1 MNQNEEHV
9 ELKEEW
15 GVITRLAAQFLTSR
29 LPILIIIASLLL
41 GVATIMYMDRREDPE
56 VTVPAADVFVSAP
69 GVSPQEVENLVTEP
83 LESYLWEIEGVDKIF
98 SSSSRGRA
106 VVSVRFHVGEE
117 QSRSLVKLWDKL
129 MSRRDRVPPIVE
141 GWTMKPREI
150 DDVPIMM
157 FSFWSPRQN
166 YIRTD
171 LKRIAEETKDK
182 LRAVDNTGR
191 TRLIGG
197 DGRQVTVELDPR
209 KLDAY
214 HVTPLQVQKAIRG
227 MNEHMTSGSFTTDN
241 ATVQFETGPFLRTA
255 EEVRNIMIRS
265 GREQDRPVYLRDVA
279 QVTYGP
285 GEVESYTRI
294 GFGPSSE
301 ATETIAGE
309 HLLNESD
316 GSTIQ
321 RGETYTQATL
331 AVAKRPG
338 SNSVDVA
345 EQLRQRVEDLEG
357 DVIPDDVAVSVTRNY
372 GKTAD
377 HKVNELLNHLFTA
390 LATIILLLVIV
401 LGFRESFVVAVAVPM
416 TMAITLFLAMMFGY
430 TINRVTLFALVLSLG
445 MLVDDPIVDVENI
458 HRHLHLKE
466 ERPIQA
472 VLSAV
477 HEIRPPITIVTI
489 TSCFA
494 FFPMFFITGMMG
506 QYMGPTA
513 FMVPVALIISLII
526 SVLVTPWVA
535 YKLLT
540 RGEEDER
547 EREDVHDSLR
557 YPIYNSVFSFLTRT
571 PLHYWG
577 FLGVIFLA
585 FLGSVWLPLSGRVP
599 VKMLPFDN
607 NDELQLL
614 VDMPEGTPLEQTD
627 AVVRDLEQT
636 LSTIREVADYESFV
650 GTPSPIDFN
659 GLMRQY
665 YLRKGDHMADIRM
678 NFHPKEER
686 EDQSHEIA
694 LRIRRKI
701 QKIEDRHPGAEV
713 KIIEVPPGPPV
724 LSTVVG
730 EIHGP
735 PGGSYSEL
743 VKHARTVRKQ
753 FENTAGVVDVDDF
766 VDAPQKKVTFHVDR
780 DRARQHGIS
789 QKRIARTL
797 RTVLHGSEASILHTR
812 SERSARGI
820 VVRLPRE
827 ERSSVSDL
835 TSIRVR
841 SDEGTL
847 VPLSELGTAR
857 KTNRSQTIYHK
868 NMKPVMFV
876 TANMAGRSPVPAV
889 FDLQEHF
896 DNHPLPSNYRV
907 DFAGEGEWELTKDVF
922 RDLGIAFA
930 AALVLIYMLL
940 VAQTNSLLMPLVMMV
955 AIPLTVIGIMP
966 GFWMLNTFFTAP
978 VAGYSVPIYF
988 TATGMMGMIALS
1000 GIVLWNSILLIDF
1013 AEILYEREENYTV
1026 REALIESGA
1035 TRMRPIFLTA
1045 TTAMAGA
1052 WVITLDP
1059 IFSALAWSFI
1069 FGVFASTMFTLLVV
1083 PTIYYIANRDP
1094 DALD

>member
-1 MNQNEEHV
+1 MRQDDEQV
-9 ELKEEW
+9 ELKDNW
-15 GVITRLAAQFLTSR
+15 GVITRLAATFLTSR
-29 LPILIIIASLLL
+29 LPILLIIASLLL
-41 GVATIMYMDRREDPE
+41 GVAAVTYMDRREDPE

-69 GVSPQEVENLVTEP
+69 GVAPEEVENLVTEP

-98 SSSSRGRA
+98 SASSRGQA
-106 VVSVRFHVGEE
+106 VVSVRFHVGED

-150 DDVPIMM
+150 DDVPVML
-157 FSFWSPRQN
+157 FSFWAPDRN
-166 YIRTD
+166 YTRTD

-191 TRLIGG
+191 MRLVGG
-197 DGRQVTVELDPR
+197 GGRQVTVELEPR
-209 KLDAY
+209 KLAAFQ
-214 HVTPLQVQKAIRG
+214 VTPLQVQNAIRG
-227 MNEHMTSGSFTTDN
+227 MNEHRSSGSFTRNNRTIR
-241 ATVQFETGPFLRTA
+241 FETGRYLRTA
-255 EEVRNIMIRS
+255 EEVRNIMVRS

-279 QVTYGP
+279 DVRYGP
-285 GEVESYTRI
+285 GEPDSYTRI
-294 GFGPSSE
+294 GFGPS
-301 ATETIAGE
+301 ADAAETIAGE
-309 HLLNESD
+309 HLLTEAD
-316 GSTIQ
+316 GEPSVR
-321 RGETYTQATL
+321 RGDTYTQATL

-338 SNSVDVA
+338 SNSVEVA
-345 EQLRQRVEDLEG
+345 EQLRHRVRDLES
-357 DVIPDDVAVSVTRNY
+357 DVIPDDVAVTVTRNY

-390 LATIILLLVIV
+390 LATIILLLVVV

-416 TMAITLFLAMMFGY
+416 TMAVTLFLAMMFGY

-494 FFPMFFITGMMG
+494 FFPLFFITGMMG

-526 SVLVTPWVA
+526 SILVTPWVA
-535 YKLLT
+535 YKLL
-540 RGEEDER
+540 RGNADEEVEK
-547 EREDVHDSLR
+547 EDVTDSIR
-557 YPIYNSVFSFLTRT
+557 YPLYDAVFSFLTRT

-585 FLGSVWLPLSGRVP
+585 FLGSMWLPFSGRVP

-607 NDELQLL
+607 NDELQLV

-636 LSTIREVADYESFV
+636 LASVREVADFESYV
-650 GTPSPIDFN
+650 GTFSPVDFN

-665 YLRKGDHMADIRM
+665 YLRRGEHLADIRM
-678 NFHPKEER
+678 NFHPKGER
-686 EDQSHEIA
+686 EHQSHEIA
-694 LRIRRKI
+694 LRIRRKVETVE
-701 QKIEDRHPGAEV
+701 QRHPGAEV
-713 KIIEVPPGPPV
+713 KVIEVPPGPPV

-730 EIHGP
+730 EVHGP
-735 PGGSYSEL
+735 PGGSYSRLIE
-743 VKHARTVRKQ
+743 HARTVRQ
-753 FENTAGVVDVDDF
+753 ACERTEGVVDVDDF
-766 VDAPQKKVTFHVDR
+766 VEAQQEKVVFEVDR
-780 DRARQHGIS
+780 DRARQHGVS

-797 RTVLHGSEASILHTR
+797 RTVLRGTEASILHSR
-812 SERSARGI
+812 SERSTRGI
-820 VVRLPRE
+820 VVRVPRE

-835 TSIRVR
+835 TSVRVR
-841 SDEGTL
+841 TDEGTL
-847 VPLSELGTAR
+847 VPLSELGTVR
-857 KTNRSQTIYHK
+857 ETTKSQTIYHK

-896 DNHPLPSNYRV
+896 DRQPLPDGYRV
-907 DFAGEGEWELTKDVF
+907 DFAAEGEWNLTRDVF

-930 AALVLIYMLL
+930 AALILIYMLL
-940 VAQTNSLLMPLVMMV
+940 VAQTNSLLMPLVLMV

-966 GFWMLNTFFTAP
+966 GFWMLNTFFTSS
-978 VAGYSVPIYF
+978 VAGYTVPIYF

-1026 REALIESGA
+1026 REALIEAGA

-1069 FGVFASTMFTLLVV
+1069 FGVFASTLFTLLVV
-1083 PTIYYIANRDP
+1083 PTIYYIANRET
-1094 DALD
+1094 DA